1 MITQPEVPFSLK
13 DITVNWFTM
22 ALRES
27 GLIDDEKIVSL
38 THNVIGEEAGFNGEV
53 AIFKLEYS
61 DRRIRAPNS
70 MVLKI
75 PTALKNRTLGQT
87 MGLYEKE
94 IRFYRDLASTICIRT
109 PCHYCSALDVADDPD
124 VVLERLT
131 GLNKLPM

>member
-13 DITVNWFTM
+13 DITVDWFTV

-38 THNVIGEEAGFNGEV
+38 TYNVIGEEAGFNGEV

-61 DRRIRAPNS
+61 DRRSRAPNS

-94 IRFYRDLASTICIRT
+94 IRFYRDLASTISI
-109 PCHYCSALDVADDPD
+109 
-124 VVLERLT
+124 
-131 GLNKLPM
+131 

>member
-1 MITQPEVPFSLK
+1 MITQSEVPYSLK
-13 DITVNWFTM
+13 DITVSWFTM

-27 GLIDDEKIVSL
+27 RIIKDEEVVSF
-38 THNVIGEEAGFNGEV
+38 THEVIGEEAGFNGEV

-61 DRRIRAPNS
+61 DQSSSAPTS

-94 IRFYRDLASTICIRT
+94 IRFYRDLESSVNIRT
-109 PCHYCSALDVADDPD
+109 PRHYY
-124 VVLERLT
+124 
-131 GLNKLPM
+131 